1 MPQEEVPVC
10 VVRREEGVLNGVPT
24 EKKTLLI
31 PRSQE
36 MEGGSNYLR
45 KKRRGRLQVPSPVP
59 LASVLQNLQIAFR
72 DREL

>member
-24 EKKTLLI
+24 EKKNLLI
-31 PRSQE
+31 PRPWE

-45 KKRRGRLQVPSPVP
+45 KKKRGGWDSGMSEGV
-59 LASVLQNLQIAFR
+59 
-72 DREL
+72 